1 VSDKVKEL
9 NTDNFDEVIGANK
22 IVVVDFWAPWCG
34 PCKAIAPII
43 DELAEAYGAEVT
55 FAKVNTDSCES
66 IAQAQGIRSLP
77 TIRIFK
83 DGAAA
88 TQSVGMATRA
98 AIEDMIDEQL

>member
-1 VSDKVKEL
+1 MSDRVKEL
-9 NTDNFDEVIGANK
+9 SADNFDEVIGSNK

-43 DELAEAYGAEVT
+43 DELAEAYGAEIT
-55 FAKVNTDSCES
+55 FAKVNTDAYES

-83 DGAAA
+83 DGTAA
-88 TQSVGMATRA
+88 TQSVGMVTRQA
-98 AIEDMIDEQL
+98 LEDLIDEQL